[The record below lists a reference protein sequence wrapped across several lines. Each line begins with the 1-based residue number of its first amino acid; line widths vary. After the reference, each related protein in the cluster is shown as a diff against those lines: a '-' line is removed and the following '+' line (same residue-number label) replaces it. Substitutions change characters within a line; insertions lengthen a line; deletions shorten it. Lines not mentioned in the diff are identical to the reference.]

1 MPHRGFDPFEEEGF
15 GFGQPGGARTA
26 RGRGQSLGQRFLGSG
41 AAFGPQGFALSQA
54 AGLGGR
60 FLSYLGG
67 RGERKEAKRQL
78 GLDRAGLE
86 SLLGKDVL
94 RPQDIAFAARTG
106 ARRGVSREAELV
118 NRRLGLDVGSAQTD
132 ILRGVATRNQGI
144 LADLQVQNALA
155 KARRDAEIR
164 RLLLRESSA
173 RFARA

>member
-15 GFGQPGGARTA
+15 GFGQHGGAQRS
-26 RGRGQSLGQRFLGSG
+26 RGRGQSLGSRFLS
-41 AAFGPQGFALSQA
+41 AASSPLGVSTI

-67 RGERKEAKRQL
+67 RGERREAKQQL
-78 GLDRAGLE
+78 ATDRAGLE

-94 RPQDIAFAARTG
+94 RPRDIAFSARTG
-106 ARRGVSREAELV
+106 ARRGVGREAELV
-118 NRRLGLDVGSAQTD
+118 DRRLGLDVGSAQTD
-132 ILRGVATRNQGI
+132 ILRGVAGRHQGI
-144 LADLQVQNALA
+144 LADLQVQNALT